1 MGSREHAIRFKRN
14 VNPVPQKTSIN
25 SGSECI
31 MKDVYKGFLY
41 KGEAGKTT
49 QERTYRK
56 FRNSNNN
63 DMLKELR
70 KAKKGAVKHAL

>member
-1 MGSREHAIRFKRN
+1 
-14 VNPVPQKTSIN
+14 
-25 SGSECI
+25 

-41 KGEAGKTT
+41 KGEAGKIT

-70 KAKKGAVKHAL
+70 KAKKRSC

>member
-1 MGSREHAIRFKRN
+1 
-14 VNPVPQKTSIN
+14 
-25 SGSECI
+25 